1 MKWPPLCGS
10 ALLSQNDFKTG
21 ETIQPQEASSVKH
34 PISVLGI
41 DIAKR
46 VFHVVGMGLD
56 HGVGH
61 PASFS
66 LSHCSSRW
74 TEGCRR
80 KIDCPQYSGKHRA
93 GLLTEKALRCRRP
106 VRPGEEKVV
115 NGSEALPL
123 TRQSESSQLMATQG

>member
-1 MKWPPLCGS
+1 MSRTAVKPATTPIPVQ
-10 ALLSQNDFKTG
+10 LS
-21 ETIQPQEASSVKH
+21 ETEFTAFI
-34 PISVLGI
+34 
-41 DIAKR
+41 
-46 VFHVVGMGLD
+46 GLD

-61 PASFS
+61 PVSFS

-123 TRQSESSQLMATQG
+123 TRQIEPSQLMATQG